1 MRNRYFILSVLF
13 WAVASV
19 CMAITL
25 PSSSYS
31 GFNVDNDN
39 SFNTTFTVQ
48 SRSITGSYLSAAAY
62 GGECSSATV
71 DNMAQCC
78 TDLLSSTYGISLNQ
92 ATAQYYGG
100 GDKEPLE
107 FYNNCMSG
115 NTSLPLG
122 SPLLLLPFALVYAIV
137 RRKRKEETL

>member
-1 MRNRYFILSVLF
+1 MKNRYFILSVLF

-19 CMAITL
+19 SMAITL

-31 GFNVDNDN
+31 GFNVDYDD

-62 GGECSSATV
+62 GGECASATV

-78 TDLLSSTYGISLNQ
+78 SELLSSTYGISLSD
-92 ATAQYYGG
+92 ATQQYYTG

-107 FYNNCMSG
+107 YYNNCMKG
-115 NTSLPLG
+115 HTSLPLG
-122 SPLLLLPFALVYAIV
+122 TPLLLLPFIAIYAV
-137 RRKRKEETL
+137 VRKRKEETL

>member
-1 MRNRYFILSVLF
+1 MKNIILSVLF

-19 CMAITL
+19 CLAIKL

-31 GFNVDNDN
+31 GSGVDYDN
-39 SFNTTFTVQ
+39 SFNSTFTIG
-48 SRSITGSYLSAAAY
+48 SRSITGIYLSAAAY
-62 GGECSSATV
+62 GGECASATV

-107 FYNNCMSG
+107 FYNNWMSG

-122 SPLLLLPFALVYAIV
+122 SPLLLLPFALVYALV
-137 RRKRKEETL
+137 RKRKEETL